1 MPELP
6 EVQKIA
12 KDTIEYIKKETA
24 LPAERRCRNDKAYH
38 LISGCGCTLYA
49 CVKIPTCNFGQEGGT
64 HPSITLTCSIRANEN
79 AKYDRNFYLD
89 EIILDPVVKE

>member
-49 CVKIPTCNFGQEGGT
+49 CEVLFVVCSRRRLDGSGAPEGLAALAQLQQLRR
-64 HPSITLTCSIRANEN
+64 P
-79 AKYDRNFYLD
+79 
-89 EIILDPVVKE
+89 